1 MSPMRTA
8 TDAER
13 EARQTLGPSLVSRQL
28 GNCGEGSGE
37 SSLSG
42 AVCSASSLSLSERLI
57 ASTPSDADAAIPVEG
72 SMMM

>member
-42 AVCSASSLSLSERLI
+42 AVCSASSLSL
-57 ASTPSDADAAIPVEG
+57 
-72 SMMM
+72 